1 MLDVGCGS
9 GAVARY
15 LADHGHRVTGLDT
28 SGRLLALAKQA
39 VPEAEFVLGDMRS
52 VEMGERFDALVA
64 WDAVFHVPRVDHGE
78 VFRRFHAWLR
88 PSGGILLSLGGS
100 ADEFT
105 SEMLGETLFYSG
117 HDPEEA
123 LRLIMEAGLEVEHWE
138 VDDPSSRGHIAV
150 LALRPAGG
158 P

>member
-88 PSGGILLSLGGS
+88 PSGGILLSLEGS